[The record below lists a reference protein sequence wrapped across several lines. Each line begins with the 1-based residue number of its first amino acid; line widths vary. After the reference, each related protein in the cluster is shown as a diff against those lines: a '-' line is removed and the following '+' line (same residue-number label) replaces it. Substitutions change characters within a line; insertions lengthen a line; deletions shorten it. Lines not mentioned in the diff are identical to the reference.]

1 MIRKKIA
8 VLRGGPSSEYEV
20 SLKSGKSVLRELEN
34 DFDLVDIVVDKS
46 GDWYAGGFKKDPQ
59 NLTRGI
65 DCVFNA
71 MHGEYGEDGK
81 VQQLLQN
88 LQVPFTGSRSLAA
101 ALSMNKVKTKE
112 VYQNLG
118 FKTPIYKVLD
128 KPETEEG
135 IEFQARLVFNTFPM
149 PLVIKPIDKGSSLGV
164 SIARDFKSLVN
175 TMKSLYATADK
186 ILIEEYIA
194 GKEATLGVIEKMRGS
209 DIYPLLPIEIRT
221 PAQKSFFD
229 YDAKY
234 SGISEEICPG
244 NFSQKESRE
253 MQEMAKLVHK
263 SLGLSHYSR
272 SDFIVHPK
280 RGIYLLETNSLPGL
294 TDESLLPKSLTPLGI
309 SYRDFLIHVL
319 DLAMN

>member
-34 DFDLVDIVVDKS
+34 DFDLLDIVVDKS
-46 GDWYAGGFKKDPQ
+46 GDWYASGFKKDPQ
-59 NLTRGI
+59 SLIRGI

-101 ALSMNKVKTKE
+101 ALSMNKVRTKE
-112 VYQNLG
+112 VYQDLG
-118 FKTPIYKVLD
+118 LKTPIYKVLD
-128 KPETEEG
+128 RPDTEEG
-135 IEFQARLVFNTFPM
+135 IEFQASLVFQTFPM

-164 SIARDFKSLVN
+164 SVARDFKSLVN
-175 TMKSLYATADK
+175 TMKSLYTTADK

-194 GKEATLGVIEKMRGS
+194 GKEATLGVIEKLRGN

-221 PAQKSFFD
+221 PTQKSFFD

-244 NFSQKESRE
+244 NFSKRESLE

-263 SLGLSHYSR
+263 NLGLSHYSR
-272 SDFIVHPK
+272 TDFIIHPR

-294 TDESLLPKSLTPLGI
+294 TDESLLPKSLGPLGI
-309 SYRDFLIHVL
+309 SYRDFLIHVV